1 MQAGREIKFR
11 GKRIDNGEWV
21 YGNLVLTAYGC
32 YIIPQN
38 IYADRMPQFSVELE
52 SVGQFTGLLDKNGK
66 EIYEG
71 DIIKGTTYLYGYELK
86 NGRQFDYFGVVE
98 WGTQADV
105 GLCWQVSDKQGSW
118 ELRQTVHRNDIDYCT
133 GEVIGNIYENP
144 QLMGETA

>member
-11 GKRIDNGEWV
+11 AWDTVQDKMLPVESINFRNDVISLDEGDN
-21 YGNLVLTAYGC
+21 
-32 YIIPQN
+32 
-38 IYADRMPQFSVELE
+38 SVSDSSDMFILM
-52 SVGQFTGLLDKNGK
+52 QFTGLLDKNGK

-86 NGRQFDYFGVVE
+86 NGRQFDYFGAVE
-98 WGTQADV
+98 WGAQADV
-105 GLCWQVSDKQGSW
+105 GLCWFVSDKQGSW

-144 QLMGETA
+144 DLLPAI